1 MMTTDQTFL
10 LIRNY
15 DLFSHISDEEY
26 EELNL
31 VHHFIEAQKGDYV
44 YFDSACHNKLYFLK
58 GGTIKIGYIDEEGKE
73 IVKEIIREGEVFG
86 QFSLERNNLNGEFA
100 LAYKTDVSLCAFNI
114 DDFEK
119 LLKKKPEIAF
129 HFSKQVGQKL
139 HKFQNRLV
147 NLLNKDVKT
156 RLVNFLLLLA
166 KEEGK
171 TEDGDQYTIQNFF
184 THEDIAQLIGSSRQT
199 VTSMLNELET
209 AGFINVTR
217 QVIKIPSVKSLQN
230 SLAVR

>member
-1 MMTTDQTFL
+1 MTTDKKFL

-31 VHHFIEAQKGDYV
+31 VHHFIETAKGDYI
-44 YFDSACHNKLYFLK
+44 YFDSAYHNKLYFLK

-73 IVKEIIREGEVFG
+73 VIKEIIREGEVFG

-100 LAYKTDVSLCAFNI
+100 QAYKSDVSLCAFNI

-119 LLKKKPEIAF
+119 LLKKKPDIAL
-129 HFSKQVGQKL
+129 HYSKQVGQKL
-139 HKFQNRLV
+139 RKFENRLV
-147 NLLNKDVKT
+147 HLLNKDVKT
-156 RLVNFLLLLA
+156 RLVNFLGILA
-166 KEEGK
+166 KEQGES
-171 TEDGDQYTIQNFF
+171 EDGDQYSIQNFL

-199 VTSMLNELET
+199 VTTMLNELET
-209 AGFINVTR
+209 AGLVNVTR
-217 QVIKIPSVKSLQN
+217 QVIKIPSVKSLQKC
-230 SLAVR
+230 LAVG